1 MSETTQ
7 LQKRRMIVVPEE
19 ELERILEEIRELKAL
34 LQQSGEKSS
43 PQEKSTS

>member
-1 MSETTQ
+1 MNGTIE
-7 LQKRRMIVVPEE
+7 LQKQRMIVVPEE